1 VKVLITTD
9 LFRSTIN
16 GVVTSVLNLERELK
30 EQGHEVRILTVS
42 DTGKAYQEGNVW
54 YLRSVPSGIY
64 PGVRIPVSRGK
75 EYVRELIA
83 WKPDVVH
90 SQCEFCTFGY
100 GRRIARETGAA
111 FVHTFHTLYEQ
122 YTKYI
127 PIGKHLGAAALA
139 GWMRYRLRA
148 ADVCIAPTEKVERTL
163 LGYGIENS
171 IAVIPT
177 GIRLERF
184 GRTADQE
191 ERERFRSEW
200 GIAPGAKVV
209 LSLGRLGFE
218 KRIDELL
225 RGWKQADI
233 PKEQAVLLVAGG
245 GPARESL
252 ERWAQEL
259 GLAEQVK
266 FCGMIEPSGTPAF
279 YQMADLFVCASTS
292 ETQGLTYA
300 EALASGLPLLC
311 RADSC
316 LKGVLE
322 PGANGYA
329 YEEVDDFVNYLKE
342 LLGRPDL
349 KSTMGAHSRKLSQAF
364 GTKAFGEAVLKLYRK
379 ETRKK
384 EAWRNESSA
393 VYQKSEASFQ
403 EWNWAGYANAK
414 RLP

>member
-1 VKVLITTD
+1 MKILITTD

-16 GVVTSVLNLERELK
+16 GVVTSVLNLEREL
-30 EQGHEVRILTVS
+30 EQQGHEVRILTVS

-54 YLRSVPSGIY
+54 YLRSVASGIY

-75 EYVRELIA
+75 DYVRELIA
-83 WKPDVVH
+83 WRPDVVH

-111 FVHTFHTLYEQ
+111 FIHTFHTLYEQ

-127 PIGKHLGAAALA
+127 PMGKHLGAAALA

-148 ADVCIAPTEKVERTL
+148 VDVCVAPTEKVERTL
-163 LGYGIENS
+163 LGYGIENE
-171 IAVIPT
+171 IYVLPT

-184 GRTADQE
+184 SRGKNSENPEQ
-191 ERERFRSEW
+191 FRKKW
-200 GIAPGAKVV
+200 NIFPGAKIV

-218 KRIDELL
+218 KRVDELL
-225 RGWKQADI
+225 LGWREAGI
-233 PKEQAVLLVAGG
+233 SEREAVLLIVGD

-252 ERWAQEL
+252 ERRAKEL
-259 GLAEQVK
+259 ELVEQVR
-266 FCGMIEPSGTPAF
+266 FCGMVPPSKTPAF

-300 EALASGLPLLC
+300 EALASGLPLLG

-322 PGANGYA
+322 PGNNGYI
-329 YEEVDDFVNYLKE
+329 YETIEEFGKYLKE
-342 LLGRPDL
+342 MLERPDL
-349 KSTMGAHSRKLSQAF
+349 KETMGAYSRKLSLKF
-364 GTKAFGEAVLKLYRK
+364 GTEAFGEAVQKLYQR
-379 ETRKK
+379 EARKK
-384 EAWRNESSA
+384 EVWRNESPA
-393 VYQKSEASFQ
+393 VRKESEAAFQ

-414 RLP
+414 RFP

>member
-1 VKVLITTD
+1 MKVLITTD
-9 LFRSTIN
+9 LFRSTVN
-16 GVVTSVLNLERELK
+16 GVVTSVLNLERELE

-42 DTGKAYQEGNVW
+42 DTGRAYREGNVW

-75 EYVRELIA
+75 EYVRELIS

-100 GRRIARETGAA
+100 GRRIAGETGAV
-111 FVHTFHTLYEQ
+111 FIHTFHTLYEQ

-127 PIGKHLGAAALA
+127 PMGKHLGAAALA
-139 GWMRYRLRA
+139 GWMRFRLRA

-163 LGYGIENS
+163 QGYGIQNS
-171 IAVIPT
+171 IVVIPT

-184 GRTADQE
+184 GRPADRE
-191 ERERFRSEW
+191 EAERLRRKW

-218 KRIDELL
+218 KRVDELL

-233 PKEQAVLLVAGG
+233 PKEQAVLLVAGD

-252 ERWAQEL
+252 ERWAQEM

-266 FCGMIEPSGTPAF
+266 FCGMIEPSGTPA
-279 YQMADLFVCASTS
+279 YYRMADLFVCASTS

-311 RADSC
+311 RTDSC

-322 PGANGYA
+322 SGVNGYA
-329 YEEVDDFVNYLKE
+329 YEDVGDFVKYLKE
-342 LLGRPDL
+342 LLGNPDL
-349 KSTMGAHSRKLSQAF
+349 RSRMGAHSRELSRTF
-364 GTKAFGEAVLKLYRK
+364 GTQAFGEAVLRLYQR
-379 ETRKK
+379 ELRKK
-384 EAWRNESSA
+384 EVWRNEGSA
-393 VYQKSEASFQ
+393 VYQESEAPVQ
-403 EWNWAGYANAK
+403 EWNWAGYADAK
-414 RLP
+414 RFP